1 LKGKEILTA
10 EAIEEKDQRTR
21 RVRHSG
27 PQRAAWLP
35 TTSAPP
41 GWRRCRGRPRAGAC
55 APWNSAPPGLAAPP
69 RSDPYRGAGTKD
81 IDVPR
86 CGDAAG
92 EGLLLGTSGG
102 GAHALAAIRFNPME
116 EVLEEPPAAIGRR
129 TRGNGGAKAHRAATI
144 KGSKR

>member
-1 LKGKEILTA
+1 MAADDLGAPGMAPLPRQA
-10 EAIEEKDQRTR
+10 PR
-21 RVRHSG
+21 RCV
-27 PQRAAWLP
+27 RAAELG
-35 TTSAPP
+35 AP
-41 GWRRCRGRPRAGAC
+41 A
-55 APWNSAPPGLAAPP
+55 LAAPP

-81 IDVPR
+81 IDAPR

-102 GAHALAAIRFNPME
+102 GAHALAATRFNPM